1 MDGGRAGRLVGEWRG
16 RRAGRWVGEWRGR
29 MVGGW
34 VGGCKTGRKS
44 KHIKVSKECYVLG
57 QKHNLKITLT

>member
-29 MVGGW
+29 
-34 VGGCKTGRKS
+34 T
-44 KHIKVSKECYVLG
+44 VSYTHL
-57 QKHNLKITLT
+57 TLPTRSTV